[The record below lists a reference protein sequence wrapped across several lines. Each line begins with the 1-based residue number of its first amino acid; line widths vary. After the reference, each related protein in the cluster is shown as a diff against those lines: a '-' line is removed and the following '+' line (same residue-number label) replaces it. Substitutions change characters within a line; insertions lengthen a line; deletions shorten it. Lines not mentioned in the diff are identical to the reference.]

1 MVFYIMG
8 KNEYIRH
15 QLVIYSQLLAKR
27 KPKKKKNCYLW
38 EIPNVPLFFFF
49 FFDEKYYNFYYEED
63 W

>member
-8 KNEYIRH
+8 KNEYIRY

-27 KPKKKKNCYLW
+27 KPKKKKIAICGKFQMY
-38 EIPNVPLFFFF
+38 LFFFF